1 MSFWPI
7 SLQAYSAHRN
17 PDAEAMCD
25 LAMYNYV
32 EMRDLVAKR
41 SFLIRKKL
49 DNMLYWLMPNVWIP
63 LYTSVTFSRYR
74 YSQCI
79 SNKRWQDE
87 LLDKVVYYIT
97 CGGCLA
103 GLVTIS
109 NENIRSKDKQ
119 LTALA
124 FNVANRYC

>member
-1 MSFWPI
+1 
-7 SLQAYSAHRN
+7 
-17 PDAEAMCD
+17 
-25 LAMYNYV
+25 
-32 EMRDLVAKR
+32 MRDLVAKR

>member
-1 MSFWPI
+1 MSFWAI

-109 NENIRSKDKQ
+109 NEHIRLDHKQ
-119 LTALA
+119 LAQC
-124 FNVANRYC
+124 F